1 MERKLWRNLVVVV
14 AVATLLML
22 VREGRAQQQQDR
34 SCINKLLPCLSYLN
48 GTRNPPDSC
57 CDPLK
62 DVIKSDPE
70 CLCRMAS
77 NQGTKQAENAGINV
91 NEAQQLP
98 GRCGQHV
105 NPISCLK
112 SGIISS
118 LFYMYIYLYIYIVF
132 CVSVVYKWMHVCLY
146 VSGATPNSRNSV
158 PNGSSRCS
166 TPNSSMTTM
175 IMIVVGLLGSLLYW

>member
-1 MERKLWRNLVVVV
+1 MERKLWRNLMVVV

-22 VREGRAQQQQDR
+22 VREGRAQQRQDR

-62 DVIKSDPE
+62 EVIKSDPE

-77 NQGTKQAENAGINV
+77 NDGTKQAENAGINV

-98 GRCGQHV
+98 GSCGQNV

-112 SGIISS
+112 
-118 LFYMYIYLYIYIVF
+118 
-132 CVSVVYKWMHVCLY
+132 
-146 VSGATPNSRNSV
+146 SGATPNSRNSV
-158 PNGSSRCS
+158 PNGSFSCS
-166 TPNSSMTTM
+166 TPNSSTTTM
-175 IMIVVGLLGSLLYW
+175 IMVVVGLLGSLLYW